1 MAEAG
6 VIREFL
12 VSLGWNIKRD
22 DQRQFED
29 ALATTKRAALALTA
43 TLAGVVAG
51 VAKVAQS
58 YEQMNYAAQRA
69 QSSVGGMQAYA
80 YAISQMGGNADAAR
94 ASLQNIGNF
103 LRSSPGAE
111 GFIARLGVQT
121 RDAKGNLRD
130 TSAMMADLSKR
141 FRDMPYY
148 RAKATAGLLG
158 IDENTLQ
165 AMIRGLGDF
174 GAEYNRIYRS
184 MGVNQEEAAKAGTWF
199 MRQLRETGAVLQ
211 VLRDRV
217 AISLMRGVG
226 GDIARLRKI
235 IEQNADRI
243 SHAMDLAAKFVL
255 LLGTAL
261 AQLFARGS
269 EILTSVYDWFSR
281 LDGGTKQWIETL
293 GALLL
298 AWRLLSTG
306 IMATPIG
313 RVIALGVAILGL
325 YDDYKVW
332 KAGGVSLIDWE
343 KWKPGFDALEDGI
356 GEVKKTLTDLWPSI
370 KPSIAPL
377 GEFFRTVLVDSLK
390 ATGQAIG
397 GIAKAIDDLANKR
410 WGSAWNDIKNMA
422 SQGEENLTGVARA
435 GGRVIGTWAGSVS
448 GMNSDRASQAYQF
461 LTSQGI
467 DRDHA
472 LGMIGNWQQ
481 ESGLLDPRRKDKGH
495 FGLMQWEPARRANIL
510 KGTGI
515 DVANASFGDSM
526 KAALWEL
533 RNGKEASNFRS
544 FLHTVGVNEAAA
556 FFAKNIERSGESAGD
571 PGFDA
576 RIAYSHAA
584 GAISNLAIPASPV
597 TYNQT
602 NNIHGARDPHAT
614 AAAVGK
620 VTDNAVNSIVRNLK
634 ARRT

>member
-141 FRDMPYY
+141 FREIPYY

-184 MGVNQEEAAKAGTWF
+184 MGVNQQEAAEAGTWF
-199 MRQLRETGAVLQ
+199 MRQLRETGVVLQ

-226 GDIARLRKI
+226 GDIVRLREI

-243 SHAMDLAAKFVL
+243 SHAIDLAAKFVL
-255 LLGTAL
+255 VLGAAL
-261 AQLFARGS
+261 VQLFARGS
-269 EILTSVYDWFSR
+269 EILTRVYDWFSH

-313 RVIALGVAILGL
+313 RVIALGLAILAL

-343 KWKPGFDALEDGI
+343 KWKPGFDALENGI
-356 GEVKKTLTDLWPSI
+356 GEVKKALIDLWPSV
-370 KPSIAPL
+370 KPNITPL
-377 GEFFRTVLVDSLK
+377 EEFFRIVLVDSLK
-390 ATGQAIG
+390 ATGKAIG

-410 WGSAWNDIKNMA
+410 WGAAWDDIKGMYYEGKDNVID
-422 SQGEENLTGVARA
+422 VAKA
-435 GGRVIGTWAGSVS
+435 GGNLIGDWAGNLV
-448 GMNSDRASQAYQF
+448 GMDSQKVAQAYQY

-472 LGMIGNWQQ
+472 LAMIGNWQQ
-481 ESGLLDPRRKDKGH
+481 ESSLDPSKKNGSYT
-495 FGLMQWEPARRANIL
+495 GIEQWSPERRANIL

-533 RNGKEASNFRS
+533 RNGNEARNFKT
-544 FLHTVGVNEAAA
+544 FLSTVGVNDAAA
-556 FFAKNIERSGESAGD
+556 FFNQGIERSADIPGT
-571 PGFDA
+571 PGFA
-576 RIAYSHAA
+576 KRINYAHGAA
-584 GAISNLAIPASPV
+584 TLSNLVTPSPPI

-602 NNIHGARDPHAT
+602 NNIHGAKDPHAT
-614 AAAVGK
+614 AAAIGK
-620 VTDNAVNSIVRNLK
+620 ATDNGVNSIVRNLK
-634 ARRT
+634 ARRS

>member
-226 GDIARLRKI
+226 GDIARLREI

-281 LDGGTKQWIETL
+281 LDGGTKQWIETI
-293 GALLL
+293 GALLV

-343 KWKPGFDALEDGI
+343 KWKPGFDALEDALGHVMGI
-356 GEVKKTLTDLWPSI
+356 FRTMWPNVEAWT
-370 KPSIAPL
+370 APL
-377 GEFFRTVLVDSLK
+377 IHFFAHEFVDAFTTLGGVISGISK
-390 ATGQAIG
+390 AL
-397 GIAKAIDDLANKR
+397 DDLVHKR
-410 WGSAWNDIKNMA
+410 FSDAWQDMKGVYGDLQK
-422 SQGEENLTGVARA
+422 SGEEGKQALEDTAKQYLPRGLRNNNPGNIRQ
-435 GGRVIGTWAGSVS
+435 WAGAGSDGSFAVFGTPQDGVRAMAQNLRSYINNHHADTIRRIISRWAPSSDGNNTAEYIKHVS
-448 GMNSDRASQAYQF
+448 QR
-461 LTSQGI
+461 
-467 DRDHA
+467 
-472 LGMIGNWQQ
+472 
-481 ESGLLDPRRKDKGH
+481 
-495 FGLMQWEPARRANIL
+495 
-510 KGTGI
+510 TGI
-515 DVANASFGDSM
+515 DPDAQISANDAGSIGKLMDAITRSENGGVNPWREMDYSIARDVTGAAGTVASNAS
-526 KAALWEL
+526 
-533 RNGKEASNFRS
+533 
-544 FLHTVGVNEAAA
+544 
-556 FFAKNIERSGESAGD
+556 
-571 PGFDA
+571 P
-576 RIAYSHAA
+576 
-584 GAISNLAIPASPV
+584 SPPI
-597 TYNQT
+597 TINQT
-602 NNIHGARDPHAT
+602 NNIHGAKDPHETAT
-614 AAAVGK
+614 AV
-620 VTDNAVNSIVRNLK
+620 VTATNGAGNSIVRNLK